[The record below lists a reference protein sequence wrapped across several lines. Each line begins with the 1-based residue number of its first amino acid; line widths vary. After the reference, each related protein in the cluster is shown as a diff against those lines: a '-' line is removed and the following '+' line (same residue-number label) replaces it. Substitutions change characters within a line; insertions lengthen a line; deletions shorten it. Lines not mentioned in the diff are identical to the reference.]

1 MNVETLTVGPL
12 QENCYL
18 VVDEGA
24 RLAAM
29 VDPGDEA
36 PRLLRALEAAR
47 ATLVAIWMTHAHFDH
62 VGAVAEVV
70 RATQAP
76 IWLHPL
82 DRRLWDY
89 AAKSASLYG
98 IGIESPPPP
107 DHDLADGMRLSL
119 GALSFEVMHAPG
131 HAPGHVV
138 IHGHGLAFAGD
149 CLFAGSIG
157 RTDLPFSDP
166 RALAKSLERIATL
179 PDEAVVYPGHGP
191 STSIGTEKRT
201 NPFLTG
207 LVRVVGS

>member
-1 MNVETLTVGPL
+1 MLTVGPL

-18 VVDEGA
+18 VVDEGSG
-24 RLAAM
+24 LAAM

-36 PRLLRALEAAR
+36 PRLLGALEMTG
-47 ATLVAIWMTHAHFDH
+47 ATLAAIWMTHAHFDH

-70 RATQAP
+70 RSTHAP

-89 AAKSASLYG
+89 AAKSATMYG
-98 IGIESPPPP
+98 IEIENPPPP
-107 DHDLADGMRLSL
+107 DHDLADGMQVSL
-119 GALSFEVMHAPG
+119 GSLVFSVMHAPG

-138 IHGHGLAFAGD
+138 FHGHGLVFAGD

-157 RTDLPFSDP
+157 RTDLPYSDP
-166 RALAKSLERIATL
+166 RALAKSLEQIATL
-179 PDEAVVYPGHGP
+179 PEDARVHPGHGP
-191 STSIGTEKRT
+191 STSIGVEKRT